1 MLLVLSVLLLLSSA
15 DMPLF
20 LLAGVFLYCY
30 WYQLLD
36 MLLLLL
42 IFMDYLLDRTQ
53 KRIGLIGLASGGGS
67 NEHSTASSRQ
77 RWMSNLSISSFSIK
91 AGMDSEKVLRSVPTV
106 FSSPSLLGMIQAFKL
121 ADQIMGSHPG
131 EAS

>member
-1 MLLVLSVLLLLSSA
+1 MLLVLSVLLSLSSA

-30 WYQLLD
+30 WYHLLD

-42 IFMDYLLDRTQ
+42 MLMDDLLDRTQ

-67 NEHSTASSRQ
+67 NEHSTALSRQ
-77 RWMSNLSISSFSIK
+77 RWMSNLYISSFSIK

-106 FSSPSLLGMIQAFKL
+106 FSSPSLLGMIQSVQSRRSRLLCFL
-121 ADQIMGSHPG
+121 FF
-131 EAS
+131 